1 MTKVYENYVNG
12 IKMLEKRTELIPT
25 AFGGKEE
32 KEVGQYLLW
41 HENGQKASEGNYKD
55 GQKDGQHLWWY
66 EDGKK
71 EYERNYKN
79 GELDG
84 LWTRWYKNGKKEF
97 ERYYKDGKEV
107 KP

>member
-41 HENGQKASEGNYKD
+41 HENGQKKSE
-55 GQKDGQHLWWY
+55 
-66 EDGKK
+66 E
-71 EYERNYKN
+71 NYKN
-79 GELDG
+79 GKEEG
-84 LWTRWYKNGKKEF
+84 LYTAWYENGQKRCEINYKMGKLISSIEWDEEGNEIDRMHYMGVIKKS
-97 ERYYKDGKEV
+97 
-107 KP
+107 